1 MSEPGQI
8 PPTGV
13 LAISSPEAAALEAME
28 RRAKWCIPGGV
39 VLFAGGALL
48 LATSSTSAV
57 RLIGGLAAFCGPGFI
72 WSFAC
77 WRRLFAQAR
86 ESLKESPRDFLL
98 ERKYRLSKTEAWKTR
113 LRSTDLPERTVRQPV
128 SRCSTLAR
136 RSLIRRI
143 RCSGC
148 VGERSKPNCA
158 YHSRARSSNA

>member
-1 MSEPGQI
+1 MSEPDQT

-13 LAISSPEAAALEAME
+13 LAIPSPEAAALEAME
-28 RRAKWCIPGGV
+28 RRAKWCIPGGI

-113 LRSTDLPERTVRQPV
+113 LWSTDFQERPVAWFGTVQWSAPMFMTADRAPV
-128 SRCSTLAR
+128 RVYGAPR
-136 RSLIRRI
+136 
-143 RCSGC
+143 
-148 VGERSKPNCA
+148 N
-158 YHSRARSSNA
+158 RAAVVVSCPRA